1 MFHWGMPFIVS
12 YAAWVVMEIWISA
25 RDRQRREGT
34 NEDRGSLG
42 VVVIAYVVALCLSGY
57 LAATQPWARIQPF
70 RLQAYWAGIV
80 LMWAGMAFRL
90 WAVLVLGRFF
100 RITVMVQDEHRLVEA
115 GPYRVL
121 RHPAYTGGLL
131 TVAGI
136 GLAMGNWLSLLV
148 LMGVVLAG
156 YGYRIRVEE
165 QALKARFGES
175 YDRYATTR
183 WRLVPFLI

>member
-1 MFHWGMPFIVS
+1 
-12 YAAWVVMEIWISA
+12 
-25 RDRQRREGT
+25 
-34 NEDRGSLG
+34 
-42 VVVIAYVVALCLSGY
+42 
-57 LAATQPWARIQPF
+57 
-70 RLQAYWAGIV
+70 
-80 LMWAGMAFRL
+80 
-90 WAVLVLGRFF
+90 
-100 RITVMVQDEHRLVEA
+100 MVQDEHRLVEA

-148 LMGVVLAG
+148 LMGVVLIG

-165 QALKARFGES
+165 QALKARFGER
-175 YDRYATTR
+175 YDRYAAAR